1 MKNYVL
7 VGVGSLIGQHTA
19 GQLLEQGHLVYGTSR
34 SDVSLNHKNFNFVKL
49 NAVEDALL
57 DDFLPA
63 QIDGLVYFPGTI
75 NLKPFRALKEADFLQ
90 EYRVNVLGAVRA
102 IQWTHSRFVQGSSVV
117 LFSTVA
123 VQRGMPF
130 HASIASAKGA
140 VEGLV
145 RSLAAEFAPKVRV
158 NAIAPSLTRT
168 PLADRLINNET
179 KLQASKERHPMK
191 EVGMPEDLAE
201 MAVFLL
207 SGKAGWITVQIM
219 HVDGGLSVI

>member
-1 MKNYVL
+1 
-7 VGVGSLIGQHTA
+7 
-19 GQLLEQGHLVYGTSR
+19 
-34 SDVSLNHKNFNFVKL
+34 
-49 NAVEDALL
+49 
-57 DDFLPA
+57 
-63 QIDGLVYFPGTI
+63 
-75 NLKPFRALKEADFLQ
+75 
-90 EYRVNVLGAVRA
+90 
-102 IQWTHSRFVQGSSVV
+102 
-117 LFSTVA
+117 
-123 VQRGMPF
+123 MPF

-207 SGKAGWITVQIM
+207 SGKAGWITGQIM